1 MDQRLL
7 SLEEIPA
14 FMLRKLLINGYFLDH
29 DCIDNPS
36 QPAVFNNTYFYLRML
51 ENSNLEFE
59 ENYFTV
65 QMSVKETFDR
75 WANSVDIVF
84 DTHLPNEF
92 VCENVIMDYI
102 QRKLE
107 DANYIIE
114 KLGTGLFNNGYFQ
127 ISM

>member
-7 SLEEIPA
+7 SLEEVPV
-14 FMLRKLLINGYFLDH
+14 FMLRKLLVNGYFLDH
-29 DCIDNPS
+29 DCIGN
-36 QPAVFNNTYFYLRML
+36 PAVFKNEYFYLRML

-84 DTHLPNEF
+84 DIHLPNEF
-92 VCENVIMDYI
+92 VCENITMDYI
-102 QRKLE
+102 QGKLK

-114 KLGTGLFNNGYFQ
+114 KLRIELFASACFQ